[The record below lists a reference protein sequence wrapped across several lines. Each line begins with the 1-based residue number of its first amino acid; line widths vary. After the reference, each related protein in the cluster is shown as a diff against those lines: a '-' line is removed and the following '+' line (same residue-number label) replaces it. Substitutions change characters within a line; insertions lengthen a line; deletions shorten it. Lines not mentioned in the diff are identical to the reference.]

1 MKFKKVTSPSFELTK
16 KAEKRIDRFNQLLL
30 ELETWDL
37 NTDLAKSISQEVDN
51 INRIS
56 EKRQFKKQLRGSQ
69 KSILKQLNEQMNLV
83 PKGYYRIRYMIF
95 GMTAFGVPLGAVLIG
110 LIDNGA
116 AYMGVGIGVGMAIGI
131 AIGSSKDAEAAS
143 AGKQINREAEG

>member
-1 MKFKKVTSPSFELTK
+1 
-16 KAEKRIDRFNQLLL
+16 
-30 ELETWDL
+30 
-37 NTDLAKSISQEVDN
+37 
-51 INRIS
+51 
-56 EKRQFKKQLRGSQ
+56 
-69 KSILKQLNEQMNLV
+69 
-83 PKGYYRIRYMIF
+83 MIF